1 MNNAE
6 LVSRYRER
14 FTHRP
19 INGMFT
25 DSMEDLGDTYFLYAA
40 SEIPLTGVNL
50 SNLRKEWSYLRGEI
64 MEIRMEKIAPGAGWE
79 KYNYREFLFQALARG
94 MHVRDEDESLPE
106 FEFVQQIRSAVPRIL
121 GSEPEEWLGLE
132 TYAPGLR
139 FTTGAAVLLA
149 GFADLEKPELFTPE
163 RRRHIGEFV
172 VRQNSFLDRND
183 SKIRVDGVASAL
195 ALTFDWQ
202 PAPISRT

>member
-6 LVSRYRER
+6 LISRYEER
-14 FTHRP
+14 SR
-19 INGMFT
+19 
-25 DSMEDLGDTYFLYAA
+25 SRQGDESLAGKVEGLADAYFFYG
-40 SEIPLTGVNL
+40 SFPVTFGEITLRD
-50 SNLRKEWSYLRGEI
+50 LRKDWKLLRGEI
-64 MEIRMEKIAPGAGWE
+64 EKISLEETAQDAFRA
-79 KYNYREFLFQALARG
+79 REFIFNSFAAG
-94 MHVRDEDESLPE
+94 MHIRETRLPE

-121 GSEPEEWLGLE
+121 GSEPEQWLGLE
-132 TYAPGLR
+132 TYAQGLR

-149 GFADLEKPELFTPE
+149 GYADLEKPELFTPE